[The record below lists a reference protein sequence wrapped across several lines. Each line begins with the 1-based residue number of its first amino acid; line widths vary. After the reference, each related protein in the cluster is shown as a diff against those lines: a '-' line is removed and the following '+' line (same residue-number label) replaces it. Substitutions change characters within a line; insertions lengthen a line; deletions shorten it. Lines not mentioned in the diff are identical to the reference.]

1 MDTLQDNTFTEI
13 DIKKNNITFDIT
25 DSQVTFKRCGS
36 LNKQKTKE
44 VSVCVCVCVWGG
56 GLQ

>member
-44 VSVCVCVCVWGG
+44 VSVCVCGGGG